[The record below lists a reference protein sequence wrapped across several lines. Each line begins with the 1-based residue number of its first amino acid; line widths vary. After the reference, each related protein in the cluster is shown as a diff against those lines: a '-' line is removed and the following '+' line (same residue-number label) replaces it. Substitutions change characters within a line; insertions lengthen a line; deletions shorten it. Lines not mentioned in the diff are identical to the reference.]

1 MAVKQA
7 ADALRHNLL
16 EIASRQTSTPIEE
29 CFLSDK
35 TILCGSRVLPLSELY
50 AATPEPKHQL
60 KVARKSYATP
70 RTTAFNVQGFR
81 IAVHRVTGEIRILQ
95 SVHAADAGTILNPM
109 QCRGQIEG
117 SIAQG
122 IGVTLLERMIF
133 NDSGAVINPNL
144 RNYRIPAFADI
155 PRSEIFFAKTH
166 DAFGALGAKP
176 MGEAPIIPISPA
188 LANALADAT
197 GIRFDSL
204 PFTPDRIYKQLA
216 EMQPAN

>member
-1 MAVKQA
+1 
-7 ADALRHNLL
+7 
-16 EIASRQTSTPIEE
+16 
-29 CFLSDK
+29 
-35 TILCGSRVLPLSELY
+35 LSELY

-122 IGVTLLERMIF
+122 IGITLFERMVF
-133 NDSGAVINPNL
+133 NDSGAVVNPDL
-144 RNYRIPAFADI
+144 RNYRIPGFAHV
-155 PRSEIFFAKTH
+155 PKSEIFFAKTH
-166 DAFGALGAKP
+166 DEFGPLGAKP
-176 MGEAPIIPISPA
+176 MGEAPIIPIAPA
-188 LANALADAT
+188 LGNALADAT
-197 GIRFDSL
+197 GIRFESL
-204 PFTPDRIYKQLA
+204 PFSPDRIFEQLA
-216 EMQPAN
+216 EIQAADIFNELAEMEAAN